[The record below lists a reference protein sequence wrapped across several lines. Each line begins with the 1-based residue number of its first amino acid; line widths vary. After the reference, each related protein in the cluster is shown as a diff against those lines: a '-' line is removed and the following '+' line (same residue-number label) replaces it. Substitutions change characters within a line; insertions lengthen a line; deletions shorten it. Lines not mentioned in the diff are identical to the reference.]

1 MFIRESK
8 HELPLEICGKLVLVV
23 LVLLLECQHHSLE
36 ARVHLFLHLIS
47 YLFLDKQSI
56 LLYYVLDE
64 QVVLWVVLR
73 IFAVLQVVYPVVLW
87 VVFNVRQLIV
97 DFLHY

>member
-1 MFIRESK
+1 M
-8 HELPLEICGKLVLVV
+8 VV

-56 LLYYVLDE
+56 LLYYTLDE
-64 QVVLWVVLR
+64 QVVFWIVLR

-87 VVFNVRQLIV
+87 VVLDVSQLIV